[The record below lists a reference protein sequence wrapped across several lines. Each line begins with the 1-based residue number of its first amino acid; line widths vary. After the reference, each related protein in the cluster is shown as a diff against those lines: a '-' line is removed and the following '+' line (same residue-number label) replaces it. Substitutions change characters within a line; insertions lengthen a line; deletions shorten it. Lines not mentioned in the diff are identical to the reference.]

1 MASIAFV
8 IWELFTYQLGIPTCM
23 PDFSSFDSS
32 SMGSKSETN
41 HFTRIMLITLN
52 MREELRFYRY
62 FDIFANMNVYQIIM
76 LKYFMT
82 ITLSEI
88 GISIIT
94 QYSVHSTISS
104 LFADVPRIVLC
115 YVT

>member
-1 MASIAFV
+1 
-8 IWELFTYQLGIPTCM
+8 
-23 PDFSSFDSS
+23 
-32 SMGSKSETN
+32 
-41 HFTRIMLITLN
+41 